1 MKDPKEILPDDA
13 FKSLQNW
20 EADYDPQDWMDMEK
34 LLDQEEEKYIP
45 FILPTKT
52 KPKRKTKLIILLMT
66 LLSMMGILSYF
77 MLSTPQMSEKPIS
90 LKETVREKE
99 IEIANNEIFYDNKEL
114 KNKTLEITDLKNQK
128 ESNLSFNSKPSNNN
142 NILGSKE
149 IANSLSTSMNI
160 KKELNLSEKN
170 SVEEN
175 SQLEIIKKDLDKNK
189 KAIQTTNKPSSKET
203 ILENNEQDTTLQN
216 SKQIFQKNV
225 YRKEWVPAEYE
236 YIYQSE
242 YSPIQDFWIG
252 MHFTGQREWS
262 QELYNSGGF
271 NLQFMSGHASRLK
284 TKKIGIYGGLDFGVQ
299 FMGKSEKSNVELNTT
314 TLDSGFTRL
323 SNRAYDIFARFHA
336 EYTGNFIVPYFTA
349 FAGPRINATGQLVK
363 SYTPLIDHERS
374 SYNNAYTSAS
384 LNYGFG
390 VGVRVQLNRTISL
403 DARYEYMGATEA
415 KLMDLNNAQFN
426 GLSYSRNLSS
436 LAQEYNFF
444 KVGVIFNVSTTRYET
459 KVVKEGYYRET
470 VYDSLTLD
478 SSDENIRYLPC
489 KDLPC
494 DQKTTKTKYK
504 VEEVEEN
511 DSQSSGNGSI
521 YKETENETISVPHQI
536 RTRTGTS
543 SSGRT
548 TKPAPTI
555 RPPSPKPIPKG

>member
-1 MKDPKEILPDDA
+1 MKNPKEILPDDA

-20 EADYDPQDWMDMEK
+20 EAEYNPQDWMDMEK
-34 LLDQEEEKYIP
+34 MLDQEENKAIP
-45 FILPTKT
+45 FVLPTET
-52 KPKRKTKLIILLMT
+52 KPKRKTKKIILLMT
-66 LLSMMGILSYF
+66 LLSMMGIAGYL
-77 MLSTPQMSEKPIS
+77 MLSTPQMSKKPLS
-90 LKETVREKE
+90 SKENLKGLEKETEVP
-99 IEIANNEIFYDNKEL
+99 NNYKLFDNTELENKSTTTDKTTNPKKHNLNIKSAVNHKIGTPKEL
-114 KNKTLEITDLKNQK
+114 KNSDNLHNEFALSQEIQLKESTGNNLTGKPLDRNKNAKNNPIQK
-128 ESNLSFNSKPSNNN
+128 EQKNESIQDKIERDTALQ
-142 NILGSKE
+142 E
-149 IANSLSTSMNI
+149 IR
-160 KKELNLSEKN
+160 
-170 SVEEN
+170 
-175 SQLEIIKKDLDKNK
+175 
-189 KAIQTTNKPSSKET
+189 QT
-203 ILENNEQDTTLQN
+203 
-216 SKQIFQKNV
+216 FQKNV
-225 YRKEWVPAEYE
+225 YRKIWVPEEYE

-252 MHFTGQREWS
+252 IHFTGQREWS

-271 NLQFMSGHASRLK
+271 NLQFMSGHAKRLK
-284 TKKIGIYGGLDFGVQ
+284 TNKIGIYGGLDFGVQ

-390 VGVRVQLNRTISL
+390 VGVRVQLNKTISL

-426 GLSYSRNLSS
+426 GLSYRRNLSN

-444 KVGVIFNVSTTRYET
+444 KFGVIFNLSTSRYE
-459 KVVKEGYYRET
+459 KKLVKEGYYKET
-470 VYDSLTLD
+470 VYDSLTID
-478 SSDENIRYLPC
+478 SADENIRYLPC

-494 DQKTTKTKYK
+494 DQKTFKTKYK
-504 VEEVEEN
+504 VEEAEEN
-511 DSQSSGNGSI
+511 ETPSNGNGGI
-521 YKETENETISVPHQI
+521 YKETESEIRTVPH
-536 RTRTGTS
+536 RNRNRTGTS
-543 SSGRT
+543 SGGNT
-548 TKPAPTI
+548 TRPAPTI
-555 RPPSPKPIPKG
+555 KAPSPKPTPKA

>member
-1 MKDPKEILPDDA
+1 MKNPKEILPDDA

-20 EADYDPQDWMDMEK
+20 EVEYNPQDWMDMEK
-34 LLDQEEEKYIP
+34 MLDQEEDKTIP
-45 FILPTKT
+45 FVLPTET

-66 LLSMMGILSYF
+66 LLSMMGIASYL
-77 MLSTPQMSEKPIS
+77 MLSTPLMFEKPIS
-90 LKETVREKE
+90 EKENVREIETE
-99 IEIANNEIFYDNKEL
+99 IENNEILKL
-114 KNKTLEITDLKNQK
+114 KNKPLETTDSKKEK
-128 ESNLSFNSKPSNNN
+128 ESTLNLNSKPTNFNN
-142 NILGSKE
+142 SKE

-160 KKELNLSEKN
+160 KNELNLSEKN

-175 SQLEIIKKDLDKNK
+175 KQLELIKKDVENK
-189 KAIQTTNKPSSKET
+189 KTPNQSNNNPTPKET
-203 ILENNEQDTTLQN
+203 NLEKIEQDSTLQKT
-216 SKQIFQKNV
+216 KQIFQKNV

-252 MHFTGQREWS
+252 MHFTAQREWS

-271 NLQFMSGHASRLK
+271 NLQFMSGHAKRLK
-284 TKKIGIYGGLDFGVQ
+284 TNKIGIYGGLDFGVQ

-323 SNRAYDIFARFHA
+323 SNRAYDIFARVHA

-363 SYTPLIDHERS
+363 SYTPLIDHESS

-390 VGVRVQLNRTISL
+390 VGIRVQLNRTISL
-403 DARYEYMGATEA
+403 DAKYEYMGATQA
-415 KLMDLNNAQFN
+415 KLMDLDNAQFN
-426 GLSYSRNLSS
+426 GLSYSQNLSN

-444 KVGVIFNVSTTRYET
+444 KFGVIFNLSTTRYEK

-470 VYDSLTLD
+470 VYDSLTID

-511 DSQSSGNGSI
+511 DSQPSGNGSI
-521 YKETENETISVPHQI
+521 YRETENETISVPHQN

-543 SSGRT
+543 SGGGT

>member
-1 MKDPKEILPDDA
+1 MKDPKEILQDDA

-20 EADYDPQDWMDMEK
+20 EAEYDPQDWLDMANM
-34 LLDQEEEKYIP
+34 LDQEENKGIP
-45 FILPTKT
+45 FFQPTEI

-66 LLSMMGILSYF
+66 LLSMMGIAGYF
-77 MLSTPQMSEKPIS
+77 MLSTPQMSKNSFPTNEN
-90 LKETVREKE
+90 LKETKKE
-99 IEIANNEIFYDNKEL
+99 IEVSETHKPYENTEREYFSTVEGNIEKQNNFTQNIKSSADQKTWNQNDISNSISNNLKGESDLILEIPMDKKPNENLLEKPLANHKNLKSNNINNE
-114 KNKTLEITDLKNQK
+114 LEK
-128 ESNLSFNSKPSNNN
+128 ES
-142 NILGSKE
+142 IQ
-149 IANSLSTSMNI
+149 
-160 KKELNLSEKN
+160 EK
-170 SVEEN
+170 
-175 SQLEIIKKDLDKNK
+175 
-189 KAIQTTNKPSSKET
+189 T
-203 ILENNEQDTTLQN
+203 EQDTAIKAIRQT
-216 SKQIFQKNV
+216 FQKNI
-225 YRKEWVPAEYE
+225 YRKVWVPEEYE

-252 MHFTGQREWS
+252 LHFTGQREWT

-271 NLQFMSGHASRLK
+271 NLQFMSGHAKRLK
-284 TKKIGIYGGLDFGVQ
+284 TNNIGIYGGLDFGVQ

-323 SNRAYDIFARFHA
+323 SNRAYDIFARFHV
-336 EYTGNFIVPYFTA
+336 EYTGNVIVPYFTA

-384 LNYGFG
+384 LNYGIG

-426 GLSYSRNLSS
+426 GLSYRRNLSD

-444 KVGVIFNVSTTRYET
+444 KIGVIFNLSTSRYEK
-459 KVVKEGYYRET
+459 KVVKEGYYKET
-470 VYDSLTLD
+470 VYDSLTID

-494 DQKTTKTKYK
+494 DPKTFKSRYK
-504 VEEVEEN
+504 VEEMEET
-511 DSQSSGNGSI
+511 DSQPNGNGGI
-521 YKETENETISVPHQI
+521 YRETETDTNTVPH
-536 RTRTGTS
+536 RNRNRTGTS
-543 SSGRT
+543 SGGNTSR
-548 TKPAPTI
+548 PAPTI
-555 RPPSPKPIPKG
+555 KAPSPKPTPRA